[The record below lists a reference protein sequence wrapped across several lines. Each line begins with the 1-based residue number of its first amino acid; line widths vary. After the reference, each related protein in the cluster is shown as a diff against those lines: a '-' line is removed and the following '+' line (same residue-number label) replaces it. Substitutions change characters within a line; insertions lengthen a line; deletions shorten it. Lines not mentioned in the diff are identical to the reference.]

1 MAMWRTLGMLDYKM
15 YISSLKGKFFKILP
29 LYETDRNSLKD
40 YLVGLKEE
48 LIGFSENKNIDRFS
62 GEIISLINIIIFFIN
77 EEYSQK
83 TCKKN
88 VFKCIHIIETIEIK
102 CGSAE

>member
-1 MAMWRTLGMLDYKM
+1 MLDYKI

-29 LYETDRNSLKD
+29 LYESDAVSLKE
-40 YLVGLKEE
+40 YLAGLKDE
-48 LIGFSENKNIDRFS
+48 LVGFSENKDIDRFS
-62 GEIISLINIIIFFIN
+62 SEIISLINIIIFFIN

-88 VFKCIHIIETIEIK
+88 VFKCIRIIENIEKK
-102 CGSAE
+102 CGNAE

>member
-1 MAMWRTLGMLDYKM
+1 MLDYKI

-29 LYETDRNSLKD
+29 LYESDTVSLKE
-40 YLVGLKEE
+40 YLAGLKDE
-48 LIGFSENKNIDRFS
+48 LVGFSENKDIDRFS
-62 GEIISLINIIIFFIN
+62 SEIISLINIIIFFIN

-88 VFKCIHIIETIEIK
+88 VFKCIRIIENIEKK
-102 CGSAE
+102 CGNAE